1 MARPPGHLTPAAARA
16 HRRLADALAELTAPL
31 PCQRHGDALSDD
43 VALRQEAAEACPSCP
58 LMAHCAEAGEH
69 EQFGVWAGIDR
80 TPITSTARKEVN
92 RA

>member
-16 HRRLADALAELTAPL
+16 HRRLAAALAALDLPL
-31 PCQRHGDALSDD
+31 PCRTYGDPLSDD
-43 VALRQEAAEACPSCP
+43 VALRLEAAAACPSCP
-58 LMAHCAEAGEH
+58 VMARCAEAGEH